1 MKKIINLIFLLT
13 FSVSSVWAGKDKV
26 VLDAIQ
32 ERYETVNT
40 FRAHFIQR
48 AYIKLMDQTQ
58 EAEGEVVVKKPG
70 KMKWT
75 YKAPDPQ
82 VLVSNNQTFWLYIP
96 EENQVTK
103 ASVQDIYT
111 TNTPALFLSGEGKL
125 AESFSVKKINREV
138 GVLIVLLIPKLK
150 SHDLKQLTLLVSDK
164 NYQILGSRVYDRL
177 GNKTEILFNNIQ
189 VNVQLPESM
198 FEFKVPEGVEL
209 LDTTFQK

>member
-82 VLVSNNQTFWLYIP
+82 VLVSNNQTIWLYIP

>member
-1 MKKIINLIFLLT
+1 MKRIINLIFLLT

-26 VLDAIQ
+26 VLEAIQ

-40 FRAHFIQR
+40 FRAHFVQR

-75 YKAPDPQ
+75 YNAPDPQ
-82 VLVSNNQTFWLYIP
+82 VLVSNNRTIWLYIP

-125 AESFSVKKINREV
+125 AEAFNVKKINREV

-150 SHDLKQLTLLVSDK
+150 NRDLKQLTLLVSDK
-164 NYQILGSRVYDRL
+164 NYQIIGSRVYDRL
-177 GNKTEILFNNIQ
+177 GNKTEILFDNIQ
-189 VNVQLPESM
+189 VNVQLPDSL
-198 FEFKVPEGVEL
+198 FEFKTPKGVEL
-209 LDTTFQK
+209 LDATLQR